1 MVDAE
6 LARSLF
12 SRARDRYESAGR
24 IVFLAVFGLLI
35 FHLTTFQPFI
45 DATTRLDE
53 AINKSEK
60 LNDLHEQI
68 TQIQTQLKNLQ
79 INLHAHL
86 QSIIDQTLEK
96 KVADFQELNRKIT
109 RIRNENEDESAVS
122 GGDPMMQ
129 MNAPVMQMQL
139 QRSLPVAP
147 RLPDFENSVTEKIK
161 SIQDIYSLRETILP
175 YVRKNIIDVRF
186 AELNEGLQTIGSDLK
201 NNAFAIADSAEQ
213 LAKNYPDYVSH
224 FQILSKNLH
233 LFIDEFAQVKI
244 VPPED
249 NDWWTTVQG
258 KMQTLNTLGT
268 GVETS
273 LSRYLNRE
281 VSERL
286 GNELTVAIQQQETLK
301 IALDKEID
309 TLEKQFE
316 SQQEQMQGLGDFAKW
331 GVLSLKPVAAKF
343 PLLLAIV
350 LAAVS
355 LMLSS
360 RIQELSLAIRTLPDT
375 DSGVYE
381 WFQKRISDSR
391 DLLVFNGL
399 PVREIVRAV
408 AAILWLALASWQV
421 SRWEEV
427 GTSAWLQFVLGFGI
441 LSFAAWYRWQVLRK
455 IEEQVPAEG

>member
-1 MVDAE
+1 
-6 LARSLF
+6 
-12 SRARDRYESAGR
+12 
-24 IVFLAVFGLLI
+24 
-35 FHLTTFQPFI
+35 
-45 DATTRLDE
+45 
-53 AINKSEK
+53 
-60 LNDLHEQI
+60 
-68 TQIQTQLKNLQ
+68 
-79 INLHAHL
+79 
-86 QSIIDQTLEK
+86 
-96 KVADFQELNRKIT
+96 
-109 RIRNENEDESAVS
+109 
-122 GGDPMMQ
+122 
-129 MNAPVMQMQL
+129 
-139 QRSLPVAP
+139 
-147 RLPDFENSVTEKIK
+147 
-161 SIQDIYSLRETILP
+161 
-175 YVRKNIIDVRF
+175 
-186 AELNEGLQTIGSDLK
+186 
-201 NNAFAIADSAEQ
+201 
-213 LAKNYPDYVSH
+213 
-224 FQILSKNLH
+224 
-233 LFIDEFAQVKI
+233 
-244 VPPED
+244 
-249 NDWWTTVQG
+249 
-258 KMQTLNTLGT
+258 MQTLNTLGA

-343 PLLLAIV
+343 PLLLAVV

-381 WFQKRISDSR
+381 WFQKRMSGSP

-399 PVREIVRAV
+399 PVREIVLAV
-408 AAILWLALASWQV
+408 AAILWLTLTSWQV

-455 IEEQVPAEG
+455 IEEPVSAEG

>member
-1 MVDAE
+1 MDAE

-12 SRARDRYESAGR
+12 NRARDRYESAGR

-60 LNDLHEQI
+60 LNNLHEQV

-79 INLHAHL
+79 INLHSHL
-86 QSIIDQTLEK
+86 QGIIDQTLEN
-96 KVADFQELNRKIT
+96 KVADFQELNRKIA
-109 RIRNENEDESAVS
+109 RIRNENVDEPAVS
-122 GGDPMMQ
+122 GWDPMMQ
-129 MNAPVMQMQL
+129 MNAPVMQMQV

-147 RLPDFENSVTEKIK
+147 TLPDFEDSVTEKIQ
-161 SIQDIYSLRETILP
+161 SSQDIYALRESMLP

-186 AELNEGLQTIGSDLK
+186 AELNKGLQTIGSDLK
-201 NNAFAIADSAEQ
+201 NNAFAVADSAEQ
-213 LAKNYPDYVSH
+213 LAKNYPDYDSH
-224 FQILSKNLH
+224 FQKLSKNLH
-233 LFIDEFAQVKI
+233 IFIDEFAQVKI
-244 VPPED
+244 VPPKD
-249 NDWWTTVQG
+249 NDWWTTVQS
-258 KMQTLNTLGT
+258 KMQTLNTLGA

-286 GNELTVAIQQQETLK
+286 GNELTAAIQQQETLK

-360 RIQELSLAIRTLPDT
+360 RIHELSLAIRTLPDT
-375 DSGVYE
+375 GSGVYE
-381 WFQKRISDSR
+381 WFQKRISGSR
-391 DLLVFNGL
+391 DSLVFIGL
-399 PVREIVRAV
+399 SVQEIVLVV
-408 AAILWLALASWQV
+408 AAILWLTLASWQV

-441 LSFAAWYRWQVLRK
+441 LSFAAWYRWQVLQKVRW
-455 IEEQVPAEG
+455 

>member
-12 SRARDRYESAGR
+12 NRARDRYESAGR

-60 LNDLHEQI
+60 LNDLHEQV

-79 INLHAHL
+79 INLHSHL
-86 QSIIDQTLEK
+86 QSIIDQTLGK
-96 KVADFQELNRKIT
+96 KVADFQELNRKIA
-109 RIRNENEDESAVS
+109 RIRNENVDEPAFS

-129 MNAPVMQMQL
+129 MNAPVMQMQM

-147 RLPDFENSVTEKIK
+147 TLPDFENSVTEKIQ
-161 SIQDIYSLRETILP
+161 SIQDIYALRETILP

-201 NNAFAIADSAEQ
+201 NYAFAIADSAEQ
-213 LAKNYPDYVSH
+213 LARNYPDYVSH
-224 FQILSKNLH
+224 FQTLSKNLH
-233 LFIDEFAQVKI
+233 KFIDEFAQVKI

-249 NDWWTTVQG
+249 NDWWTTVQS
-258 KMQTLNTLGT
+258 KMQTLNTLGA

-286 GNELTVAIQQQETLK
+286 GNELTIAIQQQETLK

-381 WFQKRISDSR
+381 WFQKRMSGSP

-399 PVREIVRAV
+399 PVREIVLAV
-408 AAILWLALASWQV
+408 AAILWLTLTSWQV

-441 LSFAAWYRWQVLRK
+441 LSFAAWYRWQVLQK
-455 IEEQVPAEG
+455 IEEPVPAEV